1 MKNTVILMQS
11 RTASSLVAAAFRA
24 HGWASGGE
32 TVTSQTSTARYVTH
46 ESQAIKKHLV
56 GRYGTAMPEPVPWLD
71 AADENLRQIVA
82 GQFGTKPWVWKGD
95 AYYFEAF
102 KATFDDLAIV
112 YVKRFIPDAVRS
124 SLSHRDY
131 NVQQR
136 EHEEVVLSRFL
147 RVKYDYMVDLES
159 AHGGK
164 VVYTTDV
171 LKGELATMRQAIE
184 YAGGTW
190 DAALVDQVIARRG

>member
-32 TVTSQTSTARYVTH
+32 AVTSQTSSARYVTH
-46 ESQAIKKHLV
+46 ESPAIKSHLV
-56 GRYGTAMPEPVPWLD
+56 KRFGSAMPEPVP
-71 AADENLRQIVA
+71 ASIGPDENLQQIVA
-82 GQFGTKPWVWKGD
+82 HQFGAKPWIWKGD

-102 KATFDDLAIV
+102 RASFEDLAIV

-124 SLSHRDY
+124 SLSHRMY
-131 NVQQR
+131 NVQER
-136 EHEEVVLSRFL
+136 ERQEVVLSKFL
-147 RVKYDYMVDLES
+147 RTKYDYMVDLES
-159 AHGGK
+159 EHGGK

-171 LKGELATMRQAIE
+171 LAGELVTLRNAIV
-184 YAGGTW
+184 YAGGDW
-190 DAALVDQVIARRG
+190 DEGLVKLVKERRG